1 MRKLTAPA
9 LWLSV
14 DLALIAA
21 GTSAQAHAL
30 LDHASP
36 GVGSSI
42 ATAPPVLSLSFTQEL
57 EPAFTNVTVTNEAG
71 QRVDLGNAQVPLGT
85 PAELRVGLRP
95 LPPGTYTVSWR
106 VVSVDTHPTEGRF
119 QFTIGR

>member
-1 MRKLTAPA
+1 MRKLAAPA

-14 DLALIAA
+14 GLALIATA
-21 GTSAQAHAL
+21 PAAQAHAL

-36 GVGSSI
+36 GVGSSA

-57 EPAFTNVTVTNEAG
+57 EPAFTNVTVTNQAG
-71 QRVDLGNAQVPLGT
+71 QRVDLGNAQVPPGT
-85 PAELRVGLRP
+85 PTELRVGLRP

>member
-1 MRKLTAPA
+1 MRKIIIVAFLAGVTIIASGPA
-9 LWLSV
+9 V
-14 DLALIAA
+14 F
-21 GTSAQAHAL
+21 AHAF

-36 GVGSSI
+36 AVGSTVPAAPIAVSI
-42 ATAPPVLSLSFTQEL
+42 SFTQDL
-57 EPAFTNVTVTNEAG
+57 EPAFSSVTVTNEAG
-71 QRVDLGNAQVPLGT
+71 QRVDLGNAQVPPGT

>member
-1 MRKLTAPA
+1 MRSIIMPVLITG
-9 LWLSV
+9 LLLS
-14 DLALIAA
+14 AT
-21 GTSAQAHAL
+21 GPRAQAHAF

-36 GVGSSI
+36 PVGSTVAASP
-42 ATAPPVLSLSFTQEL
+42 AVLSLSFTQEL
-57 EPAFTNVTVTNEAG
+57 EPAFSNVSVTNQAG
-71 QRVDLGNAQVPLGT
+71 QRVDLGNVQVPPGA